1 MITNEVIKEL
11 YKNYS
16 KPHKNREELNLPY
29 HVELLKPY
37 HNLKYD
43 DMEVIVQNLDEF
55 NPFRRFL
62 IRSLH
67 AVLEFD
73 KNVAFVF
80 NDHIL
85 FFSKSDSQLSVNF
98 RPEPRKKGLF
108 GRLFGKK

>member
-11 YKNYS
+11 YKNY
-16 KPHKNREELNLPY
+16 KNPPKDREEFNLPY

-37 HNLKYD
+37 HDIAYD
-43 DMEVIVQNLDEF
+43 DMEIIVRNLDEF

-80 NDHIL
+80 KDHIL
-85 FFSKSDSQLSVNF
+85 FFSKNDNQLSVNF
-98 RPEPRKKGLF
+98 RPENKKKGLF
-108 GRLFGKK
+108 GRLFGKD